1 MLPKAYPPFPDRTDV
16 DVYGSLEPAREVGGD
31 LYDYFIRDGK
41 LFFVIGDVSGKGVPS
56 AMVMAMVQ
64 SLFRMVASRLD
75 DPAHILTTMN
85 EAGCQRNETTMFVT
99 LFLGVLDLPSGRLQY
114 CNAGHDRPV
123 LLGKT
128 AEILK
133 AESNLPVGVFPDTRY
148 VTEESQL
155 PAGTTIFLYTD
166 GLTEAKNEQRELFSR
181 QRVLDVL
188 ARNAGKKDCRRLLE
202 TMGKAARGFMGQ
214 APQSD
219 DLTML
224 AIHYT
229 PGRKRMGTD
238 KETE

>member
-1 MLPKAYPPFPDRTDV
+1 M
-16 DVYGSLEPAREVGGD
+16 
-31 LYDYFIRDGK
+31 
-41 LFFVIGDVSGKGVPS
+41 
-56 AMVMAMVQ
+56 
-64 SLFRMVASRLD
+64 
-75 DPAHILTTMN
+75 
-85 EAGCQRNETTMFVT
+85 
-99 LFLGVLDLPSGRLQY
+99 
-114 CNAGHDRPV
+114 
-123 LLGKT
+123 
-128 AEILK
+128 
-133 AESNLPVGVFPDTRY
+133 
-148 VTEESQL
+148 TEESQL

>member
-1 MLPKAYPPFPDRTDV
+1 MLPTAFPPF
-16 DVYGSLEPAREVGGD
+16 VYGSLEPAREVGGD
-31 LYDYFIRDGK
+31 LYDFFIRDGK
-41 LFFVIGDVSGKGVPS
+41 LFFCIGDVAGKGVPS
-56 AMVMAMVQ
+56 AMLMSVVH
-64 SLFRMVASRLD
+64 SLFRMVSRTEES
-75 DPAHILTTMN
+75 PSKILSMLN
-85 EAGCQRNETTMFVT
+85 GELCRGNDSNMFVT
-99 LFLGVLDLPSGRLQY
+99 FFVGCLDLYSGELEY
-114 CNAGHDRPV
+114 GNAGHDKPF
-123 LLGKT
+123 LLAKDIT
-128 AEILK
+128 LMPAK
-133 AESNLPVGVFPDTRY
+133 ANLPLGVFPDTHY
-148 VTEESQL
+148 EEQSCTL
-155 PAGTTIFLYTD
+155 SPGTTLLLYTD